1 MSKCEHHRV
10 GQKHTTGL
18 FIDWCRD
25 DVWIHRQTPPTRP
38 RLHFHLHGGV
48 FSGEERAQIL
58 IEHENNFYLACME
71 ERSTRKRNRKR
82 VLLSGRRIWITTK
95 RKKGAVE
102 RNEWRLKWFGLGGG
116 EWVIRG
122 WRNFNM
128 EGNVT
133 FISSALTHSVSSVWI
148 FHVRLFQSY

>member
-1 MSKCEHHRV
+1 MWTPQGRSETHDWTLYWLMPRWRV
-10 GQKHTTGL
+10 NSPPGPA
-18 FIDWCRD
+18 
-25 DVWIHRQTPPTRP
+25 RQAPPPFPSSRWRFQWRGTVPDSYRARKQLLP
-38 RLHFHLHGGV
+38 GLHG
-48 FSGEERAQIL
+48 ETQ
-58 IEHENNFYLACME
+58 HK
-71 ERSTRKRNRKR
+71 KRNRKR

-95 RKKGAVE
+95 RKRGAVE